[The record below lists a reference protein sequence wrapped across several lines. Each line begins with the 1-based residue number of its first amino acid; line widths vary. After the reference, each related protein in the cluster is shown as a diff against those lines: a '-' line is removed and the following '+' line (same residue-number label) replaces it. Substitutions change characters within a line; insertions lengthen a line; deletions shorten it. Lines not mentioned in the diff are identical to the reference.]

1 MEELI
6 VYKTLMPSQKWIIK
20 GIFGLF
26 LIGSLMHFLYDLSGK
41 NVVVGLIAAVN
52 ESVWEHS
59 KMVLLPVICWWS
71 FYYIIK
77 GKEHNIDKNKW
88 FTSSLIALLTAL
100 ISIPMLY
107 YFYTEAFG
115 VEILAVDI
123 SILFLAVLF
132 GQLLAFHFYKYS
144 KGINFYIPI
153 CIFILLIIVY
163 MIFTFYPPRIPL
175 FRVSITG
182 QYGIGS

>member
-1 MEELI
+1 MEEFI
-6 VYKTLMPSQKWIIK
+6 VYKTLMPPQKWIIK
-20 GIFGLF
+20 GIICLF
-26 LIGSLMHFLYDLSGK
+26 LIGSLMHFLYDLSGE

-52 ESVWEHS
+52 ESVWEHT

-88 FTSSLIALLTAL
+88 FTSALIALVTA
-100 ISIPMLY
+100 IITIPMLF

-123 SILFLAVLF
+123 FILFLAVLF

-144 KGINFYIPI
+144 KGINLYISI
-153 CIFILLIIVY
+153 CIFLLLIIVY
-163 MIFTFYPPRIPL
+163 AIFTFNPPHLPL
-175 FRVSITG
+175 FIDGMSG
-182 QYGIGS
+182 QYGIVR

>member
-1 MEELI
+1 MVKFIKMEELMM
-6 VYKTLMPSQKWIIK
+6 YKTLIPSQKWIIK
-20 GIFGLF
+20 GIFSLF
-26 LIGSLMHFLYDLSGK
+26 LIGTFMHFLYDLSGG
-41 NVVVGLIAAVN
+41 NVIVGLIAAVN
-52 ESVWEHS
+52 ESLWEHS

-88 FTSSLIALLTAL
+88 FTSALIALLTAL
-100 ISIPMLY
+100 ITIPLLY

-123 SILFLAVLF
+123 SIL
-132 GQLLAFHFYKYS
+132 LLAFHFYKYS
-144 KGINFYIPI
+144 KGINLYIPI
-153 CIFILLIIVY
+153 CIFILLILVF
-163 MIFTFYPPRIPL
+163 MIFTFYPPHIPF
-175 FRVSITG
+175 FRDSITG

>member
-1 MEELI
+1 MR
-6 VYKTLMPSQKWIIK
+6 YKTLLPSQKWIVK
-20 GIFGLF
+20 GIPILF
-26 LIGSLMHFLYDLSGK
+26 LIGALMHFLYDLSGK
-41 NVVVGLIAAVN
+41 NVIVSFIAAVN
-52 ESVWEHS
+52 ESLWEHL
-59 KMVLLPVICWWS
+59 KMVLLPVICLWS

-88 FTSSLIALLTAL
+88 FTSALVAELTAF
-100 ISIPMLY
+100 ITIPLLY

-115 VEILAVDI
+115 VEMLAVDI

-144 KGINFYIPI
+144 KGIRSYIPI
-153 CIFILLIIVY
+153 CIFILLILIFV
-163 MIFTFYPPRIPL
+163 IFTFYPPHIPL
-175 FRVSITG
+175 FRDSMTG